1 MAKGTLMEMVGADW
15 IRSMHREDDLAGRP
29 GSIVQVF
36 ITFLSMYSFIVHDT
50 TNISCKFLTKIS
62 VAMFDSRW
70 KRILFHHSH
79 TSRYKLHF
87 VSFSLHVDCLGIYI
101 S

>member
-36 ITFLSMYSFIVHDT
+36 ITFLSMYSFMFT
-50 TNISCKFLTKIS
+50 TRQT
-62 VAMFDSRW
+62 
-70 KRILFHHSH
+70 SH
-79 TSRYKLHF
+79 AS
-87 VSFSLHVDCLGIYI
+87 S
-101 S
+101 